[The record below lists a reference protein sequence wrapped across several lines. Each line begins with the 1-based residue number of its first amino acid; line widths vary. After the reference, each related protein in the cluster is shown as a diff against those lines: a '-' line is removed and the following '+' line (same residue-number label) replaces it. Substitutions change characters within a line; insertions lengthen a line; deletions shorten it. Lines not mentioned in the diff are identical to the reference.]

1 MKGFFTP
8 KRIII
13 GTVLI
18 LIVAVFYFHST
29 AFMPFI
35 LAAVTAFL
43 LDPFVRFVEAKLKLK
58 KRLYAVTI
66 VFVLFVFFLA
76 LLFYFIITKL
86 ITETIGLVERI
97 PTYIFEISHYLEQ
110 WLEDFNATVGKL
122 PPVIIKELENQTD
135 SLLEW
140 ASTLTQKAIPLLVGW
155 VQGIPNLVIVFI
167 IYLLAL
173 FLISLDLPKYK
184 EGFFARFE
192 KENAEKVR
200 FLLHRAMRFFSG
212 FFKAQFLV
220 SIIIFIVSYIGLL
233 IIASDKALVMAFV
246 IWFIDFI
253 PFIGSI
259 VILAPW
265 GLFEL
270 LSGETGMAVELF
282 ILAGILLIIRRT
294 VEPKVMGDQIGL
306 PALPTLI
313 GLWLGLYFFGLI
325 GLIIGPLIIIALYS
339 AKEAGLIKFDF
350 KI

>member
-13 GTVLI
+13 GSI
-18 LIVAVFYFHST
+18 LIVVAVVFYFHAT

-35 LAAVTAFL
+35 LATVTAFL
-43 LDPFVRFVEAKLKLK
+43 LDPLIAFVQKHLKIK
-58 KRLYAVTI
+58 KRVYAVTI
-66 VFVLFVFFLA
+66 VFILFVLFLA

-86 ITETIGLVERI
+86 ISETIGLVERI
-97 PTYIFEISHYLEQ
+97 PGYIFEISRYLEQ
-110 WLEDFNATVGKL
+110 LLENFNETVAQL
-122 PPVIIKELENQTD
+122 PPVIIDELEKQTA

-200 FLLHRAMRFFSG
+200 FMLHRATRFFSG

-233 IIASDKALVMAFV
+233 IIAPDKALVMAFV

-253 PFIGSI
+253 PIIGSI

-270 LSGETGMAVELF
+270 LSGETGMAIELF
-282 ILAGILLIIRRT
+282 ILAGVLLIIRRT

-313 GLWLGLYFFGLI
+313 GLWLGLYFFGFI